1 MMRGVRTGL
10 RIGPAGLRQPA
21 AGAVAVLARR
31 GIITEASRTI
41 DLGEDQLAFQEMADQ
56 FGQDQL
62 APHAE
67 EWDKNKIFPKDVLR
81 EAAALGF
88 GGIFIDPEHG
98 GTGLKRL
105 DGVVIFEALARGCTS
120 TTSYLTIHNMCGWMI
135 DTFGNNEQKAR
146 WLPDL
151 CTMDKFTSY
160 CLTEPNSGSDAGSL
174 RTTAVRDGD
183 DFILNGSKAFI
194 SGASQTDL
202 LLVMAR
208 TGTQE
213 DGPSGVTCFAVD
225 ADTPGLSYG
234 AQERKMG
241 WNSQPTAAVILDNC
255 RVPAANMLGGEGQ
268 GFKLAMAGLDGGRL
282 SIGSCSIGAA
292 QASFDMAREHLG
304 DRKQF
309 GRALS
314 TNQALQFKLA
324 DMQAQLHVGRSIVRQ
339 AARAMDDANPDKTA
353 LCAMAK
359 RVATDAGFQVC
370 NEALQLF
377 GGYGYLADYGVERNL
392 RDVRVMQ
399 ILEGTN
405 EIMRVILARDILS
418 ANQ

>member
-1 MMRGVRTGL
+1 ML
-10 RIGPAGLRQPA
+10 RSAAALRRAG
-21 AGAVAVLARR
+21 GARRSLARLKGAGSCR
-31 GIITEASRTI
+31 RTAVTVASRT
-41 DLGEDQLAFQEMADQ
+41 LGLSEDQLAFQEMADD
-56 FGQDQL
+56 FGQEQL

-67 EWDKNKIFPKDVLR
+67 EWDQHKIFPKDVLR

-88 GGIFIDPEHG
+88 GGIFVDPEHG
-98 GTGLKRL
+98 GTGLQRL
-105 DGVVIFEALARGCTS
+105 DGVVIFEALARGCTA

-135 DTFGNNEQKAR
+135 DTFGNDEQKAR

-151 CTMDKFTSY
+151 CTLERFTSY
-160 CLTEPNSGSDAGSL
+160 CLTEPNSGSDAASL

-183 DFILNGSKAFI
+183 DFVLNGSKAFI

-208 TGTQE
+208 TGEQE
-213 DGPSGVTCFAVD
+213 DGASGVTCFAVD
-225 ADTPGLSYG
+225 AETPGLSYG

-241 WNSQPTAAVILDNC
+241 WNCQPTAAVIMEDC
-255 RVPAANMLGGEGQ
+255 RVPAANMLGEEGQ

-292 QASFDMAREHLG
+292 QASFEKAVEHLK

-309 GRALS
+309 GKPLAA
-314 TNQALQFKLA
+314 NQALQFKLA
-324 DMQAQLHVGRSIVRQ
+324 DMAAQLHTGRSIVRQ
-339 AARAMDDANPDKTA
+339 AAAAMDENHPDKTP

-359 RVATDAGFQVC
+359 RVSTDAGFEVC
-370 NEALQLF
+370 NDALQLF

-405 EIMRVILARDILS
+405 EIMRTILARDILPRE
-418 ANQ
+418 

>member
-1 MMRGVRTGL
+1 MMAAASLRRGSA
-10 RIGPAGLRQPA
+10 PAVTRSLRQGARSSHRSRISLASA
-21 AGAVAVLARR
+21 AAVAPHR

-41 DLGEDQLAFQEMADQ
+41 GLNEDQLAFQEMADA
-56 FGQDQL
+56 FGQEQL

-67 EWDKNKIFPKDVLR
+67 EWDQHKFFPKDVLR

-88 GGIFIDPEHG
+88 GGIFTDQAYG
-98 GTGLKRL
+98 GTGLQRL

-135 DTFGNNEQKAR
+135 DTFGNDEQKAR

-151 CTMDKFTSY
+151 CSMELFTSY

-208 TGTQE
+208 TGTQ
-213 DGPSGVTCFAVD
+213 DDRAAGVTCFVVP

-241 WNSQPTAAVILDNC
+241 WNSQPTAAVIMEDC
-255 RVPAANMLGGEGQ
+255 RIPAANMLGGEGE

-292 QASFDMAREHLG
+292 QASFDMARDHLG
-304 DRKQF
+304 VRHQF
-309 GRALS
+309 VSPLRNPPLRVISRSFLTAYCLLLQGKPLS
-314 TNQALQFKLA
+314 ANQALQFKLA
-324 DMQAQLHVGRSIVRQ
+324 DMQAQLHIGRSIVRQ
-339 AARAMDDANPDKTA
+339 AAVAMDEKNPDKTA
-353 LCAMAK
+353 YIHQQPPAAC
-359 RVATDAGFQVC
+359 
-370 NEALQLF
+370 
-377 GGYGYLADYGVERNL
+377 
-392 RDVRVMQ
+392 DVQ
-399 ILEGTN
+399 
-405 EIMRVILARDILS
+405 AFF
-418 ANQ
+418 